1 VRLADVAVI
10 GAGPYGL
17 SVAAHLRGAG
27 VPFRIFGEPL
37 EMWRRHMPQGML
49 LKSDA
54 FASNLSAPADAYPLS
69 EFCRQTGQPYA
80 DIGFRTP
87 LATIIDYAHEFQRR
101 HVGRVEQ
108 ARVTEVTQ
116 AAGGYSLQLD
126 TGEKASARKVIVAT
140 GLFALKYTPDA
151 LASLP
156 QGTVSHAA
164 DHYDLSPFAG
174 RRVAVVGGGQS
185 AVETAALL
193 HEQGAQ
199 VALVSRRPILW
210 FSPDIAPDTSL
221 KKAWMRIRR
230 PNFGLGPGW
239 RVCFWSEMPRAFSLM
254 PQNFRLLNGYS
265 QLGPAGSDWTRHRVD
280 GVVPIHCGA
289 LQSVEHRQGEVQLTL
304 GDDRRTLTVDHV
316 IAATGYKPDIG
327 RLPFLQ
333 QLLPSVASVRGIPV
347 LDPHFG
353 SVSAAGLYF
362 VGYLSAATF
371 GPSMRFIYGTRFAA
385 ARLARHI
392 APQYQGRRGA
402 GSLMPKPA

>member
-1 VRLADVAVI
+1 LADVAVV

-37 EMWRRHMPQGML
+37 EMWRRHMPKGML

-54 FASNLSAPADAYPLS
+54 FASNLSAPDNAYPLS
-69 EFCRQTGQPYA
+69 AYCRETGHPYE
-80 DIGFRTP
+80 DVGFRTP
-87 LATIIDYAHEFQRR
+87 LATIIEYAHEFQRR
-101 HVGRVEQ
+101 HVGVVEQ
-108 ARVTEVTQ
+108 ARVMGVTQ
-116 AAGGYSLQLD
+116 ATGGYSLQLD
-126 TGEKASARKVIVAT
+126 TGETAFVRKVILAT
-140 GLFALKYTPDA
+140 GLSALKHTPDA

-156 QGTVSHAA
+156 EGTVSHSA
-164 DHYDLSPFAG
+164 DHHDLSPFAG

-210 FSPDIAPDTSL
+210 FSPDVAPDKSL
-221 KKAWMRIRR
+221 HRAWMRVRR

-239 RVCFWSEMPRAFSLM
+239 RVFFWSEMPRAYSLM
-254 PQNFRLLNGYS
+254 PQSFRLANAYS

-280 GVVPIHCGA
+280 GVLPIHCGT
-289 LQSVEHRQGEVQLTL
+289 LQTVEYRQGEIQLTL
-304 GDDRRTLTVDHV
+304 APERQTLAFDHV
-316 IAATGYKPDIG
+316 VAATGYKPDIG

-333 QLLPSVASVRGIPV
+333 HLLPSIAAVRGIPV
-347 LDPHFG
+347 LDQHFG

-371 GPSMRFIYGTRFAA
+371 GPSMRFIYGTQFAA
-385 ARLARHI
+385 TRLARHI
-392 APQYQGRRGA
+392 ALQYQGRRGA
-402 GSLMPKPA
+402 GSLLPKPA